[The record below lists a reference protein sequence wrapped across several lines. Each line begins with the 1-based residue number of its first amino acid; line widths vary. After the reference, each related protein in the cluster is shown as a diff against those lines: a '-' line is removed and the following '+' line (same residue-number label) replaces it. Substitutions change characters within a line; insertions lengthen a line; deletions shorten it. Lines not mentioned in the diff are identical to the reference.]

1 MGPSVTWEP
10 TIRDAEARWKGVES
24 SSGDR
29 LDADYKVI
37 ATCRAPLDRI
47 QWLVEK
53 GCEVVELDQSDRPS
67 VEKAGA
73 QVEKITGGILDI
85 LINNASSL
93 VPTSCPDLIGVPQ
106 CSGSTPDLPHG
117 RVQV

>member
-1 MGPSVTWEP
+1 MSGIHT
-10 TIRDAEARWKGVES
+10 ARKTVLITGAS
-24 SSGDR
+24 DPASLGGALALAF

-53 GCEVVELDQSDRPS
+53 GCEVVELDLSDRPS

-85 LINNASSL
+85 LINHASSL
-93 VPTSCPDLIGVPQ
+93 VPTSCPDLTV
-106 CSGSTPDLPHG
+106 
-117 RVQV
+117 